1 MKHVLL
7 WNLIVYTSL
16 YIKKYTCHSH
26 REEDTNRLKL
36 DTAVYE
42 HEEVKTDLG
51 DISPKH
57 AVTEGNAGSPD
68 HTQLFESTPMTP

>member
-7 WNLIVYTSL
+7 WNLIVYASL

-26 REEDTNRLKL
+26 REDTNQLKL

-42 HEEVKTDLG
+42 HEEVEQIWGIFLL
-51 DISPKH
+51 SM
-57 AVTEGNAGSPD
+57 
-68 HTQLFESTPMTP
+68 L